1 MKKHFLKK
9 HEENWLRI
17 PYEENADPCIIT
29 ISDSTGKKETIQMK
43 VSKTRVDYWMAY
55 PLKDFFGDDI
65 QAEGPASRGINAI
78 ELSDDPEKQR
88 RRELSK
94 SVIHYMPPTGCIREL
109 NSVKKAGEQWVLDC
123 ATDPCSL
130 TGNEENQTAMR
141 LVSKDLLHNRQ
152 SASPHGAVHLHSFL
166 YSFCI
171 LCFQNQLFHIQIC
184 RDLIIIT
191 GMSRHSFYIGFCHN
205 SHIEM

>member
-17 PYEENADPCIIT
+17 PYEENADPCNIT

-65 QAEGPASRGINAI
+65 QAEGPASRWINAI

-123 ATDPCSL
+123 VTDPCSL
-130 TGNEENQTAMR
+130 TGNSYETCKQG
-141 LVSKDLLHNRQ
+141 
-152 SASPHGAVHLHSFL
+152 SAALEIRG
-166 YSFCI
+166 
-171 LCFQNQLFHIQIC
+171 
-184 RDLIIIT
+184 
-191 GMSRHSFYIGFCHN
+191 
-205 SHIEM
+205 E

>member
-65 QAEGPASRGINAI
+65 QAEGPASRWINAI
-78 ELSDDPEKQR
+78 ELSDFRQ
-88 RRELSK
+88 LISI
-94 SVIHYMPPTGCIREL
+94 SS
-109 NSVKKAGEQWVLDC
+109 NSFSSDFQ
-123 ATDPCSL
+123 CSRSLL
-130 TGNEENQTAMR
+130 TS
-141 LVSKDLLHNRQ
+141 LI
-152 SASPHGAVHLHSFL
+152 AV
-166 YSFCI
+166 
-171 LCFQNQLFHIQIC
+171 
-184 RDLIIIT
+184 
-191 GMSRHSFYIGFCHN
+191 
-205 SHIEM
+205 

>member
-1 MKKHFLKK
+1 
-9 HEENWLRI
+9 
-17 PYEENADPCIIT
+17 
-29 ISDSTGKKETIQMK
+29 
-43 VSKTRVDYWMAY
+43 MAY

-65 QAEGPASRGINAI
+65 QAEGPASRWINAI

-123 ATDPCSL
+123 VTDPCSL

-141 LVSKDLLHNRQ
+141 LVSKDLLHWKSEENELEEIEINCRK
-152 SASPHGAVHLHSFL
+152 SDKWIGDVEK
-166 YSFCI
+166 
-171 LCFQNQLFHIQIC
+171 QIEFEED
-184 RDLIIIT
+184 RKNT
-191 GMSRHSFYIGFCHN
+191 GLLSTD
-205 SHIEM
+205 